1 MSEKEQLEF
10 ILELCRQAR
19 ERNKPDLRKAW
30 GAQQEAYRRAI
41 GGNLYSYGTNPYR
54 SGYSLYT
61 Y

>member
-10 ILELCRQAR
+10 ILELCRQTR
-19 ERNKPDLRKAW
+19 ERNKPDLHKVW
-30 GAQQEAYRRAI
+30 EAQQEAYRRAI
-41 GGNLYSYGTNPYR
+41 GGNLYSYGTHPYR